1 MKRCLKYIT
10 NIIILLTCLSVL
22 SGCFDRRE
30 LDTLGIVMGVAID
43 KAESEGKT
51 ELTVQLVNVAGGQS
65 SKSSKSKDSKAGE
78 SGGSSAFINI
88 TRTGGSI
95 NYIIREMQHKMSRR
109 IYVAHSQV
117 IILGEELAKSGVRDA
132 LDFFARAP
140 EARMTLHVFVAK
152 GKGSEVLKVD
162 PEFEKMPSTELTKML
177 EDQKITSHAPIIT
190 EFEFVSTMI
199 SKTTAAVAP
208 IIILEEEEDGRKMIA
223 VAGSAVF
230 KESIMVG
237 ELDEE
242 QTMGLLFIKNK
253 IKTGVMQL
261 SILDTPSTIEIRQA
275 KSKVRPILYS
285 DGSAVFNVEV
295 NVTVGLGDQS
305 GTVNLADPDNTAVML
320 SVAEAA
326 VKEKIQGTIMKSKE
340 LNADVF
346 GFGEYLNRKYPD
358 QWKEM
363 KNEWDALYKNI
374 TVNVTV
380 KAKADGSGR
389 IVKPLVPEGA

>member
-1 MKRCLKYIT
+1 MIC
-10 NIIILLTCLSVL
+10 CLSIL
-22 SGCFDRRE
+22 TGCFDRRE

-43 KAESEGKT
+43 KAETEGET
-51 ELTVQLVNVAGGQS
+51 ELTVQMVNPAGSQ
-65 SKSSKSKDSKAGE
+65 SSKSKDSK
-78 SGGSSAFINI
+78 SGGSGGGDAYINV
-88 TRTGGSI
+88 TGTGNNI

-140 EARMTLHVFVAK
+140 EARMTLYVFVSK
-152 GKGSEVLKVD
+152 GKAGEVLQVD
-162 PEFEKMPSTELTKML
+162 PEFETMPSAEMTKML
-177 EDQKITSHAPIIT
+177 KDQNITSHAPIVT
-190 EFEFVSTMI
+190 EFEFVSAMV

-208 IIILEEEEDGRKMIA
+208 VVSLEDEADGRKMM
-223 VAGSAVF
+223 VVSGSAVF
-230 KESIMVG
+230 KESVMVG
-237 ELDEE
+237 ELGEE
-242 QTMGLLFIKNK
+242 ETRGLLYIKNK
-253 IKTGVMQL
+253 VKTGVIQL
-261 SILDTPSTIEIRQA
+261 NILDTPATIEIRQA
-275 KSKVRPILYS
+275 KSKVKPVLHT

-305 GTVNLADPDNTAVML
+305 GSVNLADPDNAPAML
-320 SVAEAA
+320 SAVEAA
-326 VKEKIQGTIMKSKE
+326 VKEEIQSTVLKSKE

-358 QWKEM
+358 EWKKM
-363 KNEWDALYKNI
+363 KSKWDELYKNI

-389 IVKPLVPEGA
+389 IVRPLVPGE